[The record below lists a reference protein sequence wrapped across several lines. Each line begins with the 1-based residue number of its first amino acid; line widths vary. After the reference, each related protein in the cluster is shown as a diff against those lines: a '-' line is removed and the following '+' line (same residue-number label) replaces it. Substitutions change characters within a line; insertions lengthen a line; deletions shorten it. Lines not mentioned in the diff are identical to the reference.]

1 MPTGRA
7 SLLASTTRSLFL
19 ASAVAALAASIF
31 LALHP
36 VVLTYFS
43 QRYLGGS
50 YGDGGLYVW
59 LTEIFLR
66 DPRAALSFET
76 NALYPYPKTR
86 AWSDSFLLP
95 SSLVYVL
102 VSVCGLPLVAAY
114 NTVLLFA
121 LGING
126 GATYLLARRLGL
138 THLFAV
144 ATGIVLANSSYF
156 LGNLGHPQ
164 LLFFF
169 WIPLA
174 WSFVIP
180 GKLEPRVK
188 ARTWFWAGICT
199 SGAFYSAVYYAV
211 FLVIGL
217 VLIWVAE
224 LLRGAASA
232 RRALRTLL
240 SASLG
245 ALPIVYALPSY
256 LGVQGYFGS
265 RGLYEAEAF
274 AATGLSY
281 LSYSSFHDLY
291 AATAAVSHSE
301 AQLGTGY
308 APLLIALLGG
318 VVALLKLRSG
328 WGVGAIAA
336 LASLCVASSVV
347 DAAQTQ
353 EWLVIVSSWAVLV
366 CALMAARS
374 MSATQGLWVT
384 ILAVFLVLSFGPGGN
399 PVKGEPA
406 YTPLAVLY
414 DRVPGL
420 SAIRAVSRFGS
431 VVVLGILIGAAQVLQ
446 RFLRGENPHSK
457 GILAAC
463 ALCGVGLLENSIST
477 LPFDAMP
484 TTPQAVEEYR
494 KSDQRGNVAVF
505 VPFSGALDEHRVPHW
520 SQFAVLNTRYAQ
532 WSSVS
537 TPVVTVNG
545 YSGQRSKIQTELARG
560 LESFPSEAAFLALA
574 RVCGVNR
581 VIVVPQ
587 DGNGLKVEEVDE
599 AKFPG
604 LIEGSKRFDD
614 GSQIVSL
621 AELALPLEPQKPQTF
636 FAPRRGVARI
646 RIVPSSEGVCQVVVQ
661 SITKGDAAKG
671 GVTKVADG
679 AVKPLHE
686 ERFSV
691 SQPQELRVVVPQGLA
706 AGSPHIIQVSVAGC
720 QARASCVAQ

>member
-1 MPTGRA
+1 
-7 SLLASTTRSLFL
+7 
-19 ASAVAALAASIF
+19 
-31 LALHP
+31 

-43 QRYLGGS
+43 ERYLGGS

-66 DPRAALSFET
+66 DPRSALSFET

-95 SSLVYVL
+95 SSLAYVL
-102 VSVCGLPLVAAY
+102 VRAFGLSLAAAY
-114 NTVLLFA
+114 NTVLLLA
-121 LGING
+121 LGANG

-144 ATGIVLANSSYF
+144 ASGIVLANSSYF

-169 WIPLA
+169 WVPFA
-174 WSFVIP
+174 WSFCIP
-180 GKLEPRVK
+180 GKEESRV
-188 ARTWFWAGICT
+188 RTQGWFWAGVCA
-199 SGAFYSAVYYAV
+199 SGAFYCAVYYAV
-211 FLVIGL
+211 FIVIGL
-217 VLIWVAE
+217 GLVWLGE
-224 LLRGAASA
+224 LLRGAASS

-245 ALPIVYALPSY
+245 AAPIVFALPSY
-256 LGVQGYFGS
+256 LGVQRYFGS

-274 AATGLSY
+274 ATSGLSF

-291 AATAAVSHSE
+291 AATAALSHSE

-308 APLLIALLGG
+308 ALLVIALLGG
-318 VVALLKLRSG
+318 MAALLKLHS
-328 WGVGAIAA
+328 VLGAGCIAA
-336 LASLCVASSVV
+336 LAALCVASSVV
-347 DAAQTQ
+347 DVAHTQ
-353 EWLVIVSSWAVLV
+353 EWCVIVSAWIVLV
-366 CALMAARS
+366 CALMTSRL
-374 MSATQGLWVT
+374 MSATHGLWLT

-431 VVVLGILIGAAQVLQ
+431 VVVLGIILGAGQVLQ
-446 RFLRGENPHSK
+446 SLISRK
-457 GILAAC
+457 AAHRSHTKEVLV
-463 ALCGVGLLENSIST
+463 ASVLCGIGLLENSVST
-477 LPFDAMP
+477 LPFDAP
-484 TTPQAVEEYR
+484 PSAPQAIKEYR
-494 KSDQRGNVAVF
+494 SSDQHGNVAVF
-505 VPFSGALDEHRVPHW
+505 LPFSVGLDENRVPQW
-520 SQFAVLNTRYAQ
+520 SEFAVLNTRYAQ
-532 WSSVS
+532 WSSAT

-545 YSGQRSKIQTELARG
+545 YSGQRSKIQSELARG
-560 LESFPSEAAFLALA
+560 LESFPSDAAFHALG

-581 VIVVPQ
+581 VIISPQ
-587 DGNGLKVEEVDE
+587 GGNGLTIEAIDS

-604 LIEGSKRFDD
+604 MIENSKRFDD
-614 GSQIVSL
+614 GSQIVTL
-621 AELALPLEPQKPQTF
+621 AELFISLEPQKPQIF
-636 FAPRRGVARI
+636 FAPKREAARI
-646 RIVPSSEGVCQVVVQ
+646 RIVPTSDGACEVVVQ
-661 SITKGDAAKG
+661 SLTKGDAVKG
-671 GVTKVADG
+671 SSAKVADG

-691 SQPQELRVVVPQGLA
+691 SQPQELRVVAPRALPV
-706 AGSPHIIQVSVAGC
+706 GSPHIIQVSVTGC
-720 QARASCVAQ
+720 QARASCLAQ